1 MKTASCLSQRLKV
14 DRVLFCCVSAC
25 GWVAHAEPVPPAPQD
40 YCSKPFRRVVVLGE
54 STVEGGGWI
63 EKKQDRYADVLVRCI
78 DSVQAQPVEYFNKGI
93 GGNAISPRS
102 PGYPKSI
109 KPSALERYH
118 EDVIGNRPDL
128 LVLAY
133 GLNDMRAGMKV
144 HDFISDLERI
154 VRDVKAACNPVI
166 VLVSVYHMPRYDW
179 HAPFNKGSA
188 VATVVYNREIQSLA
202 ERTGCLYADV
212 YSAEGRAD
220 WVVHY
225 DTVHANKVGNLLIG
239 HKIFEVLANHCS
251 GLSQAIHERD
261 ETTEWTKAIRANH

>member
-1 MKTASCLSQRLKV
+1 MKVARTLS
-14 DRVLFCCVSAC
+14 CCVAAY
-25 GWVAHAEPVPPAPQD
+25 GGVAHAEPAPSKPKD
-40 YCSKPFRRVVVLGE
+40 YHSTPFRRVVVLGE
-54 STVEGGGWI
+54 STVEGGGWL
-63 EKKQDRYADVLVRCI
+63 EKKQDRYADIFVNCI
-78 DSVQAQPVEYFNKGI
+78 NSVQAQPVEYFNKGI
-93 GGNAISPRS
+93 GGNVISPRS

-109 KPSALERYH
+109 KPSALDRYR

-133 GLNDMRAGMKV
+133 GLNDMRAGMQV
-144 HDFISDLERI
+144 NDFIADLEKI
-154 VRDVKAACNPVI
+154 IRDVQAACNPVI
-166 VLVSVYHMPRYDW
+166 VLVSVYYMPRYDW
-179 HAPFNKGSA
+179 HAPFNQGSFE
-188 VATVVYNREIQSLA
+188 ATLAYNRAIRALA
-202 ERTGCLYADV
+202 ERTDCLYADV

-251 GLSQAIHERD
+251 GLSQAVREHD